1 MAVGQ
6 VAETVPDDFSG
17 ELAVGDQIRDLRKA
31 RAMTLQAL
39 ADAVGKSVGY
49 VSQIERGLSEVNI
62 PTLREISGA
71 LGVNINWFFQGNATA
86 PVEERDIVVRA
97 ANRRRLDFT
106 GTGMIEEM
114 LSPNL
119 SGAFELVLG
128 TFAPGAATG
137 DKPYGRPGE
146 EAGIVI
152 SGELELWVGDRHF
165 HIKEGDAFTFSSAE
179 PHRAQNTSD
188 RETVVLWVLAPPSY

>member
-1 MAVGQ
+1 MGVGR
-6 VAETVPDDFSG
+6 VAETVPDQFTG
-17 ELAVGDQIRDLRKA
+17 ELTVGDQIRDLRKA
-31 RAMTLQAL
+31 RSMTLQGL

-62 PTLREISGA
+62 PTLREIAGA
-71 LGVNINWFFQGNATA
+71 LGVNINWFFQDSAAA
-86 PVEERDIVVRA
+86 PAEERDIVVRA
-97 ANRRRLDFT
+97 ALRRRLDFT
-106 GTGMIEEM
+106 GTGMIEEL

-128 TFAPGAATG
+128 TFAPGAASG
-137 DKPYGRPGE
+137 DRPYGRPGE
-146 EAGIVI
+146 EAGVII
-152 SGELELWVGDRHF
+152 SGELELWIGERHF
-165 HIKEGDAFTFSSAE
+165 LLKEGDAFTFSSAE